1 MNNIS
6 VISEDDNFENL
17 LKNID
22 LLIQSGN
29 FDEALKTCIKL
40 EVNFSHAPSL
50 NFKIALLKIFRFS
63 SLPFV
68 NKKFLYFFK
77 IWYRLFFNLTS

>member
-1 MNNIS
+1 MRDKMNNIS

-29 FDEALKTCIKL
+29 FDEALKTCI
-40 EVNFSHAPSL
+40 
-50 NFKIALLKIFRFS
+50 
-63 SLPFV
+63 
-68 NKKFLYFFK
+68 
-77 IWYRLFFNLTS
+77 